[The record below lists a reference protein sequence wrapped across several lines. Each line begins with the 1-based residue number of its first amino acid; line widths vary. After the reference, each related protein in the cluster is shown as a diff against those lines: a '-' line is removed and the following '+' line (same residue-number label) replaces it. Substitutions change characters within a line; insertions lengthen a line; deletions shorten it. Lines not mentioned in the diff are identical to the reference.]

1 MGSNAKDTK
10 GGNHTNIRGEKTKKM
25 LVTFKTLDHKI
36 FKLDV
41 ETNETVSDLKSRLE
55 DDMGRENLYKLIYS
69 GKILKDENLVSSYNI
84 NAKHFVVLMIT
95 KTKTAVAAPKE
106 SIAVHQRNVTEL
118 EPRPSTSSVML
129 SHEIKGEDKAVQEK
143 KKEHVE
149 EVKEVDSCLELE
161 NHQINE
167 DIEQESTVVGL
178 DWIEQQIKEKESH
191 FITEREFSIALD
203 VVMSTEYLADDE
215 NYLKTV
221 EGITLFI
228 EKYFTDNDEL
238 PEVENIIKAKTNDIF
253 TANPNL
259 KQLDAFLSDICGIHS
274 QSRRRMGCDIIVSKS
289 AEEEEEEDVEVEEEH
304 VVSAF
309 DRNVD
314 NIVAMGF
321 IREEIEVALRA
332 AFNNPDQA
340 VEYLISGIPPSAFA
354 PDNNPLA
361 FLRNNEEFQHIR
373 YLVQSNPAM
382 LQSLLLSFGQK
393 HPDLMD
399 SINKNKGT
407 FVRMLHEPD
416 GAKGFGDDQSIVVD
430 SINSQGNEE
439 SHER

>member
-1 MGSNAKDTK
+1 
-10 GGNHTNIRGEKTKKM
+10 M

-95 KTKTAVAAPKE
+95 KTKTAVTAPKE

-149 EVKEVDSCLELE
+149 EVKEAAKVDSCLELE
-161 NHQINE
+161 NHQISK

-221 EGITLFI
+221 EGITLFV

-259 KQLDAFLSDICGIHS
+259 KQLDAFLSDICGIYS

-289 AEEEEEEDVEVEEEH
+289 AEEEEEEDVEEEEVH
-304 VVSAF
+304 VVTAF

-430 SINSQGNEE
+430 SINNQGNEE
-439 SHER
+439 SHLR